1 MTVDRRQRARLDR
14 ELMRRVAAGDETALG
29 ELYDRFASV
38 LNALAARVLGD
49 RGDAEEVVQEV
60 FVYAWR
66 RADTYDPQRSAVST
80 WLVLVTR
87 SRAIDRLRSRRVVDR
102 THDQVRRDSTEHE
115 SPRGVRAVH
124 RTERRQRLHEAL
136 SGLPPEQRRVLELA
150 YFGGMTQR
158 EIARSTDTPLGTVKT
173 RTLLALRKLR
183 DELRGELS
191 ELL

>member
-60 FVYAWR
+60 FVHAWH

-102 THDQVRRDSTEHE
+102 THDQVRQEAAEHE

-136 SGLPPEQRRVLELA
+136 SGLPSEQRRVLELA

>member
-60 FVYAWR
+60 FVHAWR